1 MSIRIPEAWADA
13 FEHAH
18 GAPKD
23 ETNKEKQPLVP
34 KEPESRP

>member
-13 FEHAH
+13 FEH